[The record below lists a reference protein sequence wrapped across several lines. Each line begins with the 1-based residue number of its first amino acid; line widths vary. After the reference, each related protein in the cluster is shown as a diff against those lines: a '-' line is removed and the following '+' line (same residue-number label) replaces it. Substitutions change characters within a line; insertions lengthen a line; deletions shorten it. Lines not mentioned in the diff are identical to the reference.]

1 MVTLTRFF
9 GKHSHLHVS
18 PIKSNKGHTFHVIKS
33 QNQTIRLLLFIFY
46 HTIRVLKK
54 YLLIIN
60 QTEREKETREKEKLK
75 RERNH
80 LCPPPPLVFVPTA
93 NNMQPKWVRTQNC
106 FLYIYN
112 LFWLLIPLVWREKL
126 CFVIQLGFVFC
137 SNCDFVVHWEKAEIS
152 YAMLNSFFYSS
163 CLILLVEEE
172 NERVCGKKNKK

>member
-60 QTEREKETREKEKLK
+60 QTEREKETREKEKLE
-75 RERNH
+75 REREREREIIFVLH
-80 LCPPPPLVFVPTA
+80 RLLLIHHRLSSSPPPTTCSPDGSVLRTA
-93 NNMQPKWVRTQNC
+93 LKKKKKC
-106 FLYIYN
+106 F
-112 LFWLLIPLVWREKL
+112 
-126 CFVIQLGFVFC
+126 
-137 SNCDFVVHWEKAEIS
+137 DF
-152 YAMLNSFFYSS
+152 
-163 CLILLVEEE
+163 
-172 NERVCGKKNKK
+172 